1 MTDKKKEVHGVFAP
15 MVTPFRDDRVL
26 FHGLIANVEK
36 MNGTSLTGYFV
47 LGTNGEY
54 KSLSVPER
62 FAMLRTVVK
71 ARAKDK
77 VVMAGMGFES
87 TQETIAMTLRAA
99 DEGAD
104 MVSLLMP
111 HFFVKKMTPEVL
123 AGYVTAVAD
132 ASPLPVLLYNNP
144 SVAAGV
150 TIKADL
156 INLVKD
162 HPNVIGIK
170 DSSSETYRQNLD
182 AAKGRMCVLAGTA
195 NYFLDLLKNGGTG
208 GVLSLA
214 NVFPDACAKLYTLF
228 REGKTQEAE
237 ELNASLI
244 GLNKEVS
251 GSFGVAGV
259 KAAMD
264 LCGFCGG
271 VPRKPLLPLTREQME
286 TLKQSL
292 SKSQFAR
299 QEMEHE

>member
-1 MTDKKKEVHGVFAP
+1 
-15 MVTPFRDDRVL
+15 
-26 FHGLIANVEK
+26 
-36 MNGTSLTGYFV
+36 
-47 LGTNGEY
+47 EY

-62 FAMLRTVVK
+62 LAVLKTVVQT
-71 ARAKDK
+71 RAKDK

-111 HFFVKKMTPEVL
+111 HFFAKKMTPEVL
-123 AGYVTAVAD
+123 AGYIIAVAD

-156 INLVKD
+156 VNPVKD

-170 DSSSETYRQNLD
+170 DSSSETYKANLD
-182 AAKGRMCVLAGTA
+182 AAKGRLCVLAGTA

-214 NVFPDACAKLYTLF
+214 NVLPDACAKLYTLF
-228 REGKTQEAE
+228 REGKIQDAEALNGSLI
-237 ELNASLI
+237 ELNH
-244 GLNKEVS
+244 KVS

-264 LCGFCGG
+264 LFGFCGG
-271 VPRKPLLPLTREQME
+271 VPRKPLLPLTGEQME

-299 QEMEHE
+299 

>member
-1 MTDKKKEVHGVFAP
+1 MTVKKREVHGVFAP

-36 MNGTSLTGYFV
+36 MNGTALAGYFV

-54 KSLSVPER
+54 KALSVPER
-62 FAMLRTVVK
+62 MAVLKTVVQ

-77 VVMAGMGFES
+77 IVMAGMGFES

-111 HFFVKKMTPEVL
+111 HFFAKKMTPEVL
-123 AGYVTAVAD
+123 AGYITAVAD

-150 TIKADL
+150 TIRADL
-156 INLVKD
+156 IDLVKE

-170 DSSSETYRQNLD
+170 DSSSETYKANLE
-182 AAKGRMCVLAGTA
+182 AAKGRLCVLAGTA

-214 NVFPDACAKLYTLF
+214 NVFPEACARLYALF
-228 REGKTQEAE
+228 RGAKMEEAE
-237 ELNASLI
+237 ALNLSLI
-244 GLNKEVS
+244 GLNHEVS

-264 LCGFCGG
+264 LNGFCGG
-271 VPRKPLLPLTREQME
+271 APRRPLLPLTDKQLE

-292 SKSQFAR
+292 NQSQFSR
-299 QEMEHE
+299 

>member
-36 MNGTSLTGYFV
+36 MNGTALAGYFV

-54 KSLSVPER
+54 KSLSVTER
-62 FAMLRTVVK
+62 FQVLKAVVQN
-71 ARAKDK
+71 RAKGK

-111 HFFVKKMTPEVL
+111 HFFAKKMTPEAL
-123 AGYVTAVAD
+123 AGYITDVAD

-144 SVAAGV
+144 SVASGV
-150 TIKADL
+150 TVKADL
-156 INLVKD
+156 IHLVKD

-170 DSSSETYRQNLD
+170 DSSSETYKANLD

-214 NVFPDACAKLYTLF
+214 NVFPGACAKLYTLF
-228 REGKTQEAE
+228 REGKMQEAE

-244 GLNKEVS
+244 GLNHQVS

-264 LCGFCGG
+264 LNGFCGG
-271 VPRKPLLPLTREQME
+271 SPRRPLLPLTGEQLE

-292 SKSQFAR
+292 GNSQFAR
-299 QEMEHE
+299 

>member
-1 MTDKKKEVHGVFAP
+1 MIDKRKEVHGVFTP
-15 MVTPFRDDRVL
+15 MVTPFKDDRVL

-36 MNGTSLTGYFV
+36 MNETDLAGYFV

-54 KSLSVPER
+54 KSLSVTER
-62 FAMLRTVVK
+62 FEVLRTVLK
-71 ARAKDK
+71 ARAKGK

-87 TQETIAMTLRAA
+87 TRETIEMTLRAA

-111 HFFVKKMTPEVL
+111 HFFAKKMTPEVL
-123 AGYVTAVAD
+123 AGYVITVAD

-144 SVAAGV
+144 SVASGV
-150 TIKADL
+150 TVKADL
-156 INLVKD
+156 VHLVKD

-182 AAKGRMCVLAGTA
+182 AAKGKLCVLAGTA

-214 NVFPDACAKLYTLF
+214 NVFPDACAKLYMLF
-228 REGKTQEAE
+228 KAGMMQEAE
-237 ELNASLI
+237 ELNVSLI

-251 GSFGVAGV
+251 GPFGVAGV

-264 LCGFCGG
+264 IYGFCGG
-271 VPRKPLLPLTREQME
+271 VPRKPLLPLTGEQLE

-299 QEMEHE
+299 

>member
-1 MTDKKKEVHGVFAP
+1 MTDKKKQVFGVFAP

-26 FHGLIANVEK
+26 FHGLIDNVEK

-54 KSLSVPER
+54 KSLSVAER
-62 FAMLRTVVK
+62 FAVLRAVVQT
-71 ARAKDK
+71 RAKDK

-111 HFFVKKMTPEVL
+111 HFFAKKMTPEVL
-123 AGYVTAVAD
+123 AGYVIAVAD

-170 DSSSETYRQNLD
+170 DSSSETYKQNLET
-182 AAKGRMCVLAGTA
+182 AKGRMCVLAGTA

-228 REGKTQEAE
+228 REGKIQEAD
-237 ELNASLI
+237 ELNGLLI
-244 GLNKEVS
+244 ELNHKVS
-251 GSFGVAGV
+251 GAFGVAGV

-264 LCGFCGG
+264 LSGFCGG
-271 VPRKPLLPLTREQME
+271 VPRKPLLPLTGEQVE
-286 TLKQSL
+286 TLKHSL
-292 SKSQFAR
+292 STSKFSG
-299 QEMEHE
+299 